1 MEEEEQEHQLV
12 ADEGRYAAKRQRTA
26 SQPSKTRA
34 VKRPAPQ
41 PPRTGKVAK
50 GSGRATA
57 AVPEPPPPQ
66 PDPPAAPPGAAP
78 VTWAQGDACWVE
90 PDGPATVFDGVVYGE
105 ILYVKYAGF
114 PQKFKAKLSQLHPP
128 AALQQPGD
136 TRRTR
141 RSR

>member
-1 MEEEEQEHQLV
+1 M
-12 ADEGRYAAKRQRTA
+12 
-26 SQPSKTRA
+26 
-34 VKRPAPQ
+34 
-41 PPRTGKVAK
+41 
-50 GSGRATA
+50 
-57 AVPEPPPPQ
+57 
-66 PDPPAAPPGAAP
+66 
-78 VTWAQGDACWVE
+78 
-90 PDGPATVFDGVVYGE
+90 FDGVVYGE